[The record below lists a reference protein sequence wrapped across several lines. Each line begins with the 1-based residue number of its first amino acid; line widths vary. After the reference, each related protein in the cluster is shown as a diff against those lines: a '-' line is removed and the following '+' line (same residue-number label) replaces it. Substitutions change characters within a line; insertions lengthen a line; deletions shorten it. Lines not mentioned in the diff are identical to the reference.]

1 MSAVICLHASA
12 QVSGSEVCVNLGGL
26 PEWVKSSATS
36 APNTFVYL
44 LLLNALIGL
53 LFNMAKLVQ
62 LFGPVCEVIIIFRN
76 LFTSEDTP
84 DNYGPDFV
92 VTDELLTKTY
102 FVAALFLSS
111 MLCSRLLTP
120 ARHSFLF
127 VFHLPQDGDGMEVR
141 VCCLQ
146 VAGATLRGDHGS
158 RSGPRGDG
166 RSLPASPLN
175 RFFLLP
181 PPPAPT
187 TPPLTNRALD
197 SQRVQLKQSSM
208 QL

>member
-92 VTDELLTKTY
+92 VTDELLTKAYLVTPCDKQPKMHVDSGCQHIRTKT
-102 FVAALFLSS
+102 VAIYDICKHC
-111 MLCSRLLTP
+111 CSAAIRTLK
-120 ARHSFLF
+120 
-127 VFHLPQDGDGMEVR
+127 
-141 VCCLQ
+141 LQ
-146 VAGATLRGDHGS
+146 
-158 RSGPRGDG
+158 
-166 RSLPASPLN
+166 
-175 RFFLLP
+175 
-181 PPPAPT
+181 
-187 TPPLTNRALD
+187 
-197 SQRVQLKQSSM
+197 
-208 QL
+208 